1 MKRKKSLLIAKQN
14 EALPLSFLTKAREK
28 KNDQKNQIY
37 FCKIRRNQY
46 CWTNVLPWGLHWNG
60 INTTGFCAKM

>member
-28 KNDQKNQIY
+28 KMTK
-37 FCKIRRNQY
+37 KIKFIF
-46 CWTNVLPWGLHWNG
+46 VKSEE
-60 INTTGFCAKM
+60 INTAGQMFFRGGFIGMV